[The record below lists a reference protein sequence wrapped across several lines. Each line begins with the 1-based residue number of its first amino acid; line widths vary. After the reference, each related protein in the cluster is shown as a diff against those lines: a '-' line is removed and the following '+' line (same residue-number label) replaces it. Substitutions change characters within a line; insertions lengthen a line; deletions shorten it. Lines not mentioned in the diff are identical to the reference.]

1 MVTRRSSGDGSIYQR
16 GDGRW
21 MGAVSLGLD
30 HNGRRLRR
38 TVSAKTKSEVSRKLR
53 KLQSQLE
60 ANTVAVDE
68 DITVAKW
75 CRLWLDTTVVNT
87 TKASTRAQYRYVL
100 ERWVLPHVGQ
110 YRLTALVPEHVAL
123 MVARLD
129 TELVVSQLP
138 SREAITTV
146 QHRSQRLAT

>member
-1 MVTRRSSGDGSIYQR
+1 MVGRRSPGDGSVYQR

-21 MGAVSLGLD
+21 IGAVSLGLD

-38 TVSAKTKSEVSRKLR
+38 TVSAKTKSEVSRRLR

-87 TKASTRAQYRYVL
+87 TKESNWAHIKAPFIIGICL
-100 ERWVLPHVGQ
+100 A
-110 YRLTALVPEHVAL
+110 ALGGYLVTKNPPKPTDENPA
-123 MVARLD
+123 A
-129 TELVVSQLP
+129 TE
-138 SREAITTV
+138 EAK
-146 QHRSQRLAT
+146 